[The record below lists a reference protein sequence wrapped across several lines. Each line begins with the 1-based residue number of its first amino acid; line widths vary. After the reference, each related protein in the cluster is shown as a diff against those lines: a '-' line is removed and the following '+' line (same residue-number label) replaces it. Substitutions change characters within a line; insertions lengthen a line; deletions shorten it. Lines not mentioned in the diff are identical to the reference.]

1 MWEMAVAIIA
11 VVLQN
16 QSVSNVQFV
25 NLINKGKVLGTRLR
39 IQVFL
44 ICNV

>member
-16 QSVSNVQFV
+16 QSVSNPPCTLLKKR
-25 NLINKGKVLGTRLR
+25 NLGTS
-39 IQVFL
+39 IYVF
-44 ICNV
+44 